1 MNAPRFASKSWRMLA
16 VAAIVAALAATAI
29 RPALADEDG
38 EGWGHGHHRGWY
50 HHHHGYGYGYVY
62 EPYAPPVVVYPPAP
76 VYTYEQ
82 PAYVY
87 APPPVVYAPPVYAS
101 PSINFVFP
109 LHVR

>member
-1 MNAPRFASKSWRMLA
+1 MSAPRIASKSWRMLA
-16 VAAIVAALAATAI
+16 VAAIVAAALGATAM
-29 RPALADEDG
+29 RPALADD
-38 EGWGHGHHRGWY
+38 EGWEHGHHRGWY
-50 HHHHGYGYGYVY
+50 HHHYGHGYGYVY
-62 EPYAPPVVVYPPAP
+62 EPYAPYVAYPPAP
-76 VYTYEQ
+76 VYTYEP